1 MKVVGAKTTKIPI
14 HKITFC
20 LKKKIK
26 VQFWQLSI
34 YTKPHDF
41 CLWAVCSALIKWGK
55 KKIRLK
61 IFESTFPI
69 IINFRYVKNLRIIG
83 GGNSSK

>member
-14 HKITFC
+14 HKITFYFFFKSKC
-20 LKKKIK
+20 SFNNC
-26 VQFWQLSI
+26 V
-34 YTKPHDF
+34 YTPNPMISACDF
-41 CLWAVCSALIKWGK
+41 CCSALIKWQK

-61 IFESTFPI
+61 IFESTFSI
-69 IINFRYVKNLRIIG
+69 IINFMYVKNLSIIG